1 MVRFECTEDSSLPSA
16 TDCKQVSMKQAS
28 AAVLVASLALVVAVR
43 IASFGVIH
51 LRKNT
56 D

>member
-28 AAVLVASLALVVAVR
+28 AAVLVASLALVVAV